1 MAKEFFY
8 QVMGEVFGP
17 ISGRELREKAVSGD
31 ITTETLVRI
40 GGEGDWVHAR
50 RLSNLFD
57 EHGRGIPHQEFMQ
70 SLVLSS
76 AMAFREVPQAA
87 PAEPLLNAI
96 SYAARLHQGQLRKDN
111 RTPYSAHPMRVLAI
125 LMLGFGVDD
134 ADALTAA
141 VLHDVIEDTPADF
154 DDIEQLFG
162 RKVAEYVAALTK
174 DMRLPEAER
183 EGAYLTQLLHAP
195 IEVKLCKL
203 ADAYDNLLDA
213 PRLSKKQQM
222 RTVRKTNMLVTKFAA
237 DWPDEWKHAIDLV
250 QNQIEKASGGL
261 IHHE

>member
-1 MAKEFFY
+1 
-8 QVMGEVFGP
+8 
-17 ISGRELREKAVSGD
+17 
-31 ITTETLVRI
+31 
-40 GGEGDWVHAR
+40 
-50 RLSNLFD
+50 
-57 EHGRGIPHQEFMQ
+57 
-70 SLVLSS
+70 
-76 AMAFREVPQAA
+76 
-87 PAEPLLNAI
+87 
-96 SYAARLHQGQLRKDN
+96 
-111 RTPYSAHPMRVLAI
+111 
-125 LMLGFGVDD
+125 
-134 ADALTAA
+134 